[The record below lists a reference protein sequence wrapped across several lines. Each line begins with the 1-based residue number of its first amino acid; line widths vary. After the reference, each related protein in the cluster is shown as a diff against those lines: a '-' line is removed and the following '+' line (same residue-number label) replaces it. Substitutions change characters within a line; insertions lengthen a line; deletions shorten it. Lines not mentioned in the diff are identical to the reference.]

1 MKSQRHLFNIP
12 KDQAYFNTAYFGCLL
27 NESVNAAAY
36 GTNLKAQPWNIHMQ
50 DFFTE
55 ADLARKLF
63 AQLINTDENN
73 IALIPSASYGFAT
86 AAKNLNLNSNDSI
99 MVLSEQFPSNYYI
112 WEQLAIKTNATL
124 SVVPRPEDDDW
135 TSNILN
141 TIDDNVKIISLPNN
155 HWTDGGYIDLEKISK
170 NISNSD
176 IALLIDGTQSVGA
189 LPLDVENIKPD
200 FLVVSGYKW
209 LLGPY
214 NLGLCYIDP
223 KYHDGDPLEYW
234 WGHKEGSDN
243 PASLINYPS
252 EFLPGARRF
261 DYGHKGNFHLLPP
274 LIKALE
280 QLLNW
285 GVDEI
290 YQYTSDVNNKIIE
303 NLSDVGISTIDDKYR
318 AGHYLG
324 IRFND
329 RIPSGFT
336 QYLTDNNIHVS
347 VRGTNTVRVTPHLWI
362 NDNDI
367 DRFVSVVN
375 TYFKK

>member
-63 AQLINTDENN
+63 AELINTHENN

-234 WGHKEGSDN
+234 WG
-243 PASLINYPS
+243 YPS

-329 RIPSGFT
+329 RIPPGFT
-336 QYLTDNNIHVS
+336 EYLTDNNIHVS

-367 DRFVSVVN
+367 DRFVSVVK

>member
-112 WEQLAIKTNATL
+112 WEQLAIKNNATL

-135 TSNILN
+135 TTNILN
-141 TIDDNVKIISLPNN
+141 TIDDSVKIISLSNN
-155 HWTDGGYIDLEKISK
+155 HWTDGGYIDLEKISN

-189 LPLDVENIKPD
+189 MPIDVEKIN
-200 FLVVSGYKW
+200 
-209 LLGPY
+209 LLSQKT
-214 NLGLCYIDP
+214 NS
-223 KYHDGDPLEYW
+223 LE
-234 WGHKEGSDN
+234 
-243 PASLINYPS
+243 
-252 EFLPGARRF
+252 F
-261 DYGHKGNFHLLPP
+261 
-274 LIKALE
+274 
-280 QLLNW
+280 
-285 GVDEI
+285 
-290 YQYTSDVNNKIIE
+290 
-303 NLSDVGISTIDDKYR
+303 
-318 AGHYLG
+318 
-324 IRFND
+324 
-329 RIPSGFT
+329 
-336 QYLTDNNIHVS
+336 
-347 VRGTNTVRVTPHLWI
+347 
-362 NDNDI
+362 
-367 DRFVSVVN
+367 
-375 TYFKK
+375 